1 MIQAESLVK
10 KFNGVTAV
18 NTISFKTE
26 PGTVFGL
33 LGPNGAGKSTLLD
46 IILGYTVPTSGSVT
60 VAGHDV
66 SEESVAVR
74 ERTGVLPEATAVY
87 DRLTGREH
95 IQMAAD
101 IKNVDVETSELL
113 STVGL
118 SETEADQRA
127 GGYSKGMCQ
136 RLLLGTAL
144 VGDPDLL
151 VLDEPSSGLDPNG
164 VRELREIVRQRAAD
178 GTTVLFSTH
187 RLPEAEAVC
196 DRVGILDNGELVKS
210 VSVETLTTNSQTTV
224 GFELGSLPSSIIDK
238 IHSVDGVAS
247 VAVDERTRRLTL
259 SVTDTMAKTRVFRL
273 LDETVTVRD
282 FWSEGSSVDE
292 LFENSVG
299 DRRMQSDG
307 SKVEMTLGPDAVTN
321 TGE

>member
-1 MIQAESLVK
+1 
-10 KFNGVTAV
+10 
-18 NTISFKTE
+18 
-26 PGTVFGL
+26 
-33 LGPNGAGKSTLLD
+33 
-46 IILGYTVPTSGSVT
+46 
-60 VAGHDV
+60 
-66 SEESVAVR
+66 
-74 ERTGVLPEATAVY
+74 
-87 DRLTGREH
+87 
-95 IQMAAD
+95 
-101 IKNVDVETSELL
+101 
-113 STVGL
+113 
-118 SETEADQRA
+118 
-127 GGYSKGMCQ
+127 
-136 RLLLGTAL
+136 
-144 VGDPDLL
+144 
-151 VLDEPSSGLDPNG
+151 
-164 VRELREIVRQRAAD
+164 
-178 GTTVLFSTH
+178 LFSTH

-259 SVTDTMAKTRVFRL
+259 SVTDTVAKTRVFRL

-299 DRRMQSDG
+299 DRQMQSDG